1 MSGFGRT
8 IEDILSRRTF
18 AVVGASRNPEKF
30 GYQVYQSLKKA
41 GYNAFAVNPN
51 AETIDGDQVYP
62 HLDNVP
68 EAIDC
73 VVCVVPPEITF
84 EAVKDAAK
92 LGIAYVWMQPG
103 TESQAAVI
111 EALSL
116 GITPV
121 YGGPCIMVEMDR
133 RNTAMA

>member
-8 IEDILSRRTF
+8 IEDILSRRNF
-18 AVVGASRNPEKF
+18 AVVGASRNPDKF
-30 GYQVYQSLKKA
+30 GYQVYKSVKRA
-41 GYNAFAVNPN
+41 GYNVFPVNPN
-51 AETIDGDQVYP
+51 AETIDADQVYP
-62 HLDNVP
+62 HLNNVP

-84 EAVKDAAK
+84 EAIKDAAR
-92 LGIAYVWMQPG
+92 LEISYVWMQPG
-103 TESQAAVI
+103 AESQAAVI

-121 YGGPCIMVEMDR
+121 YGGPCIMVEIDR
-133 RNTAMA
+133 RKAAMA